1 MEWEFLKLL
10 WSSVLTL
17 SVAAIGGLWK
27 IGMEKVNDLTHK
39 AEEIQKELQRVQIN
53 YVQKEEIHRIESRI
67 DQRFSE
73 MKDFF
78 SQVVQRTA
86 KE

>member
-39 AEEIQKELQRVQIN
+39 AEEIQKELQRVQIT

-78 SQVVQRTA
+78 SQVVHRTA